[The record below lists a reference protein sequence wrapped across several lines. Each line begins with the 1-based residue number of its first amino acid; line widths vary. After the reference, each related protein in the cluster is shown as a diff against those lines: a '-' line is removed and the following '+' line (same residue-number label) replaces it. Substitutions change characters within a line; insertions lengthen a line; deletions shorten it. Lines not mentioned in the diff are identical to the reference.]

1 MLWDQLEP
9 KVEVQVEEEKKSEE
23 PPKVVPLFIQE
34 KALQMIPRKELYK
47 IIGLSFKDY
56 LNFSPLSQG
65 KLIKKSEV
73 IESLFFR
80 LGVDQQDADFQ
91 AMLRAIKESVLDS
104 IRDAHLNR
112 DFQILGDLSVSLEHL
127 LSYRHG
133 LLVNH
138 KEVF

>member
-1 MLWDQLEP
+1 
-9 KVEVQVEEEKKSEE
+9 VEEEKKSEE
-23 PPKVVPLFIQE
+23 QPKVVPVFIQE
-34 KALQMIPRKELYK
+34 KALQMIPRKELFK
-47 IIGLSFKDY
+47 IIALSFKDY
-56 LNFSPLSQG
+56 LNFCPLSQG

-91 AMLRAIKESVLDS
+91 AMLRAIKESILDS
-104 IRDAHLNR
+104 IRDAHINQ
-112 DFQILGDLSVSLEHL
+112 DVKSLGDLSISLEHL